1 MTEIFEDIIKNIDTL
16 VKKVSTKSEKY
27 VKKVISSGNKIS
39 QKGLNQLEIEK
50 LKWELKKIKKE
61 LGNYVYM
68 QSQEEKVSDFSNDTK
83 FDDLVDQVHKLDS
96 YIKKITQE

>member
-1 MTEIFEDIIKNIDTL
+1 MEIIGS
-16 VKKVSTKSEKY
+16 KKVSKKSEKY

-39 QKGLNQLEIEK
+39 HKGLNQLEIEK

-61 LGNYVYM
+61 LGNYVYIR
-68 QSQEEKVSDFSNDTK
+68 SQEEKVSDFSNDTK
-83 FDDLVDQVHKLDS
+83 FDDLVDQVDKLDS

>member
-27 VKKVISSGNKIS
+27 VKKVISSGNKLS
-39 QKGLNQLEIEK
+39 QKGINQLEIEK

-96 YIKKITQE
+96 YIKKITQK

>member
-50 LKWELKKIKKE
+50 LKWDLKKIKKE

-68 QSQEEKVSDFSNDTK
+68 RNQEEKVSDFSNDTK

-96 YIKKITQE
+96 YIKNITL